1 LPKLLKGGEDR
12 EEGHEVEVLSDEAR
26 RLQRRACQHL
36 RAAFR
41 IRVRVR
47 ASEFRVQGLGI
58 MLWDLGFRFEGS
70 GFGVHSFGFRI

>member
-1 LPKLLKGGEDR
+1 MPKLLKGGEDR
-12 EEGHEVEVLSDEAR
+12 EEGHEVEVLPDEAR

-36 RAAFR
+36 QAAFG

-58 MLWDLGFRFEGS
+58 MVWDLGFRFEGS
-70 GFGVHSFGFRI
+70 GFRVQGLGCTV